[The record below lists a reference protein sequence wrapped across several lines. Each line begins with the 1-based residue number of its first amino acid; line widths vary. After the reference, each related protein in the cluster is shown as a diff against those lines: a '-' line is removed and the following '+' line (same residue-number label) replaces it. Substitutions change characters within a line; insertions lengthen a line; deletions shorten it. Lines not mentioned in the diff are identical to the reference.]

1 MNSIYY
7 PVYQAAGWLI
17 LYIGLTA
24 VLYMRP
30 WFSSFEYVYG
40 AVLLGTAALYSHIM
54 RWGYKRWLVARGFVW
69 QLLYF
74 FCQSAAGGA
83 LAGLALFACVWL
95 LSAAGVTDP
104 IAAGQEALVFR
115 MVFWGNAF
123 NMVAALLLWSAFYL
137 TITKAR
143 QLRDTHQALAS
154 SQLDALIQQLNPHFL
169 FNVLNN
175 IRAMI
180 LDNPGKAREA
190 LAQLA
195 DMLRYSLQRHENTK
209 VSLEEELAIVE
220 EYVALCKIQFEDRLH
235 FVSEV
240 APDTKRLLI
249 PRMLLQLCVENAIK
263 HGIARLPAG
272 GQIVLQVRKS
282 EDYLH
287 IVLRNPCPPVSAQAT
302 QRDDKN
308 TGIGLKNINHRL
320 GLMYS
325 KHSLAEASF
334 RRQSSNDANYDMAE
348 IHVQL
353 PCEYQEALCE

>member
-1 MNSIYY
+1 MNSAFY
-7 PVYQAAGWLI
+7 PIYQAAGWLI

-30 WFSSFEYVYG
+30 WFSPFEYVYG
-40 AVLLGTAALYSHIM
+40 AVLLGTAAVYSHMM
-54 RWGYKRWLVARGFVW
+54 RLGYKRWLAARGIVW

-74 FCQSAAGGA
+74 LCQAMLGGA
-83 LAGLALFACVWL
+83 LAGLMLFLCVWL
-95 LSAAGVTDP
+95 LSTAGITDP
-104 IAAGQEALVFR
+104 IAAGQEAMVFK

-123 NMVAALLLWSAFYL
+123 NMVAALVLWGAIYL
-137 TITKAR
+137 TIIKAR

-180 LDNPGKAREA
+180 LHDPAKSREA

-195 DMLRYSLQRHENTK
+195 DMLRYSLQRHENAK
-209 VSLEEELAIVE
+209 VSLEEELTIVE
-220 EYVALCKIQFEDRLH
+220 EYLALCKIQFEDRLN

-240 APDTKRLLI
+240 APEAKPLLI

-263 HGIARLPAG
+263 HGIAKLAAG
-272 GQIVLQVRKS
+272 GTILLQVSKN
-282 EDYLH
+282 EGCLQ
-287 IVLRNPCPPVSAQAT
+287 IVLRNPCSPVSLQSNDN
-302 QRDDKN
+302 DDTS

-320 GLMYS
+320 GLMYA
-325 KHSLAEASF
+325 KASLAQATFKRFVDS
-334 RRQSSNDANYDMAE
+334 DANQEMAE
-348 IHVQL
+348 IRIQL
-353 PCEYQEALCE
+353 PCENREDSCE